1 MVENKWNSPTPFFFE
16 DGTPLD
22 PDVTDEGR
30 IEMAGQAARAKEIT
44 RQEME
49 KESQLQRRRPS
60 REEREEIERTEN
72 RWNSALPFVL
82 EDGTPLDSTVT
93 DEGLRNGIR
102 PLTPTLPTKAVSKW
116 RGRQRGQRKSPAQ
129 EMEKS
134 QAATWC
140 KNSEYGPGCTLVPKE
155 TADARSRRRHT
166 S

>member
-60 REEREEIERTEN
+60 REEIERTEN

-93 DEGLRNGIR
+93 DEGLIEMAY
-102 PLTPTLPTKAVSKW
+102 LA
-116 RGRQRGQRKSPAQ
+116 GRAKEITRQ
-129 EMEKS
+129 EMEKEK
-134 QAATWC
+134 QR
-140 KNSEYGPGCTLVPKE
+140 E
-155 TADARSRRRHT
+155 SRRRRKGKADAC